1 MYNENC
7 NKTYISRAVKFKFD
21 DAYTVLLLTTYKVS
35 PDFPN
40 YKATRNLD
48 PEMPSIKEVMLLA
61 EEKSLLFG

>member
-1 MYNENC
+1 M
-7 NKTYISRAVKFKFD
+7 KFKFD
-21 DAYTVLLLTTYKVS
+21 DAYTVLLLTTYKVF

-61 EEKSLLFG
+61 EEKSLLFR